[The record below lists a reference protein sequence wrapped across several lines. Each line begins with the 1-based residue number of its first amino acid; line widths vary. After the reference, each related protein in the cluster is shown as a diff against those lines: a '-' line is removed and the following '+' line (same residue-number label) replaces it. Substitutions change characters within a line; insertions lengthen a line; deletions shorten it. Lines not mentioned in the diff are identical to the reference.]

1 MSFSKGH
8 RFGRCERP
16 EGSDT
21 APVVRCRGES
31 PCALLRVTLDS
42 LFLAWISP
50 HSSSIP
56 SCGNINFMAS
66 ENIKVLATNRK
77 AGFEYFLLEK
87 FEAGLVLQGSE
98 IKSIRAGQISIQESF
113 VDIENG
119 EQAWL
124 VEAHIAPYEQ
134 ANRFNH
140 EPRRRRR
147 LLLHKKQI
155 RELWNNVRIKGM
167 TIVPT
172 RVYLKNGRAKIEIAL
187 AKGKKAYDKR
197 ATIAKR
203 DEARSAERES
213 RVR

>member
-1 MSFSKGH
+1 MT
-8 RFGRCERP
+8 
-16 EGSDT
+16 D
-21 APVVRCRGES
+21 
-31 PCALLRVTLDS
+31 D
-42 LFLAWISP
+42 
-50 HSSSIP
+50 
-56 SCGNINFMAS
+56 
-66 ENIKVLATNRK
+66 IKVVATNRK
-77 AGFEYFLLEK
+77 AGFEYFLLDK
-87 FEAGLVLQGSE
+87 FEAGLALQGSE
-98 IKSIRAGQISIQESF
+98 IKSIRAGQISIQESY

-119 EQAWL
+119 RQAWL

-140 EPRRRRR
+140 DPRRKRR
-147 LLLHKKQI
+147 LLLHKKEI
-155 RELWNNVRIKGM
+155 RKLWDNVRIKGM

-203 DEARSAERES
+203 DEARSAERET

>member
-1 MSFSKGH
+1 M
-8 RFGRCERP
+8 
-16 EGSDT
+16 
-21 APVVRCRGES
+21 
-31 PCALLRVTLDS
+31 
-42 LFLAWISP
+42 
-50 HSSSIP
+50 
-56 SCGNINFMAS
+56 S
-66 ENIKVLATNRK
+66 ENVKVVANNRK
-77 AGFEYFLLEK
+77 ASFEYFLLEK

-98 IKSIRAGQISIQESF
+98 IKSIRAGQISIQESY
-113 VDIENG
+113 VEIENG

-140 EPRRRRR
+140 DPKRKRK

-167 TIVPT
+167 TVVPT
-172 RVYLKNGRAKIEIAL
+172 RVYLKDGRAKIEIAL
-187 AKGKKAYDKR
+187 AKGKKAHDKR

-203 DEARSAERES
+203 DEARSAERET

>member
-1 MSFSKGH
+1 MTENVK
-8 RFGRCERP
+8 
-16 EGSDT
+16 
-21 APVVRCRGES
+21 VV
-31 PCALLRVTLDS
+31 
-42 LFLAWISP
+42 
-50 HSSSIP
+50 
-56 SCGNINFMAS
+56 
-66 ENIKVLATNRK
+66 ATNRK
-77 AGFEYFLLEK
+77 AGFEYFLLER
-87 FEAGLVLQGSE
+87 FEAGLVLNGSE
-98 IKSIRAGQISIQESF
+98 IKSIRAGQISIQESY
-113 VDIENG
+113 VDIEGG

-124 VEAHIAPYEQ
+124 VESHIAPYEQ

-140 EPRRRRR
+140 DPKRKRK

-167 TIVPT
+167 TVVPT

-203 DEARSAERES
+203 DEARNAERET